1 MNVLSLFDGISC
13 GQLALQRAGVEVENY
28 FASEIDKH
36 AISVTKH
43 HFPNTIQLGSVVGL
57 DTSTLPTIDLLIG
70 GSPCQSFSRSG
81 DNTGFDGKSGLF
93 WEYVRILNEVKPT
106 YFLLENVVMKKE
118 WENIIT
124 EAIGVEPVMIDS
136 KFFSAQKRQRLYW
149 TNIPIDKNIE
159 DRNIN
164 ILDILIPNGDEKIIN
179 DHILVLDIN
188 EEGFKI
194 KNGTKTGYL
203 YAKEGD
209 CVNLEF
215 PKSQNRRGRVSYGK
229 TNTINTACNYG
240 VIVNGNLR
248 ELNITEYERL
258 QTLPDGYTSMI
269 SLNQRKNVLGNGW
282 TVDVIGH
289 IFKNLKYECI
299 KSI

>member
-1 MNVLSLFDGISC
+1 M
-13 GQLALQRAGVEVENY
+13 
-28 FASEIDKH
+28 
-36 AISVTKH
+36 
-43 HFPNTIQLGSVVGL
+43 
-57 DTSTLPTIDLLIG
+57 
-70 GSPCQSFSRSG
+70 
-81 DNTGFDGKSGLF
+81 
-93 WEYVRILNEVKPT
+93 
-106 YFLLENVVMKKE
+106 
-118 WENIIT
+118 
-124 EAIGVEPVMIDS
+124 
-136 KFFSAQKRQRLYW
+136 
-149 TNIPIDKNIE
+149 
-159 DRNIN
+159 
-164 ILDILIPNGDEKIIN
+164 
-179 DHILVLDIN
+179 LDIN

-240 VIVNGNLR
+240 VVVNGDLR

-289 IFKNLKYECI
+289 IFKNMKYECI
-299 KSI
+299 KFI

>member
-13 GQLALQRAGVEVENY
+13 GQLALQRIGVEVENY
-28 FASEIDKH
+28 FASEIDKN
-36 AISVTKH
+36 AISVTQH
-43 HFPNTIQLGSVVGL
+43 HFPNTVQLGSVVGL
-57 DTSTLPTIDLLIG
+57 DTSTLPQIDLLIG

-149 TNIPIDKNIE
+149 TNIPVDKNIE
-159 DRNIN
+159 DRNIK

-240 VIVNGNLR
+240 VVVNDNLR

-282 TVDVIGH
+282 TVDVIGY